1 MLMES
6 DSEGLEVDVDAGVDS
21 DIDSDIDTGVEDGIG
36 AGAGAD
42 TGIDAGVGANVAS
55 DGMNRIINL
64 RVWLKI
70 PDAEAAT
77 VKNTLVRRLGFGNV
91 LEDVKKERLFSI
103 EIDSGDPEE
112 MARSFAKELVNENK
126 ESHKILIDTL
136 EFEEEYVPVKVALH
150 IEDGEAISTR
160 ERLRNRLG
168 FKNVVNVKKATVW
181 KLYFSL
187 LRPEA
192 EMNAREIAE
201 KLLINPHK
209 DTYEILMC
217 L

>member
-6 DSEGLEVDVDAGVDS
+6 DRESLDVDAGVDS
-21 DIDSDIDTGVEDGIG
+21 DLDMGVDE
-36 AGAGAD
+36 
-42 TGIDAGVGANVAS
+42 GIDADVGANVAS
-55 DGMNRIINL
+55 GHTNQTINL

-77 VKNTLVRRLGFGNV
+77 VKNTLVRRLGFGKV

-126 ESHKILIDTL
+126 ESHKVLIDTL
-136 EFEEEYVPVKVALH
+136 EFEEGYVPVKVALH

-168 FKNVVNVKKATVW
+168 FKNVVDVKKATVW

-209 DTYEILMC
+209 DTYEIMMC

>member
-6 DSEGLEVDVDAGVDS
+6 DSEHLDVDVDAGVDS
-21 DIDSDIDTGVEDGIG
+21 DIDMGVDE
-36 AGAGAD
+36 
-42 TGIDAGVGANVAS
+42 GIDAGADADVGADAVS
-55 DGMNRIINL
+55 GCTNRMINL

-77 VKNTLVRRLGFGNV
+77 VKNTLVRRLGFGKV

-112 MARSFAKELVNENK
+112 MARRFAKELVNENK
-126 ESHKILIDTL
+126 ESHKVLVDTL
-136 EFEEEYVPVKVALH
+136 EFEEGYVPVKVALH

-168 FKNVVNVKKATVW
+168 FKNVVDVKKATVW

-209 DTYEILMC
+209 DTYEILMS